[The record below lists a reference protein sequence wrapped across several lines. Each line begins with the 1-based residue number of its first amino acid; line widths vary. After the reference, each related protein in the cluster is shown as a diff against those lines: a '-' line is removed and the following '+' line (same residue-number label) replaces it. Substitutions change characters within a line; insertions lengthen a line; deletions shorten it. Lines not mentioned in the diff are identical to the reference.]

1 MSSIQ
6 QKLPVNR
13 SGNAKWLE
21 LVIQNLK
28 SLHFGVLEMIVHDSH
43 VIQIERTE
51 RIRLENAEFHPQS
64 N

>member
-13 SGNAKWLE
+13 SGDAKWLE

-51 RIRLENAEFHPQS
+51 RIRLGKAEFHPQS

>member
-13 SGNAKWLE
+13 SDDAKWLE

-28 SLHFGVLEMIVHDSH
+28 SLHFGVVEMIVHDSH

-51 RIRLENAEFHPQS
+51 RIPLEKAEFRPQS